1 LLSEEADR
9 DEEPRSR
16 RSARPTVAMLIRIL
30 IAGGLVVVTVAIHAV
45 GFSALL
51 RDMWRSHAP
60 ATSGFRPVTRL
71 VIALACWLMLIH
83 SVEIS
88 VWGLF
93 YFWQGFLPDAESA
106 FYFSAVT
113 YTTLGGNLVLP
124 KPWQMLAPLEALTGT
139 LMVGLSTGLFFAFV
153 SQWIRNW
160 MQRGTALPRSAAP
173 VNK

>member
-1 LLSEEADR
+1 
-9 DEEPRSR
+9 
-16 RSARPTVAMLIRIL
+16 MLINVL
-30 IAGGLVVVTVAIHAV
+30 IAGGLVIVTVAIHAV

-51 RDMWRSHAP
+51 RDMMRSHAL

-71 VIALACWLMLIH
+71 LIALAGWLILIH
-83 SVEIS
+83 SMEIC

-93 YFWQGFLPDAESA
+93 YFWHGFLPDAESA

-113 YTTLGGNLVLP
+113 YTTLGGDPVLP
-124 KPWQMLAPLEALTGT
+124 KSFRMLAPVEALTGT
-139 LMVGLSTGLFFAFV
+139 LMGGLSTGLFFAFV

-160 MQRGTALPRSAAP
+160 MQRATVLAPHSAPP